1 MQIGWLGIARSFSP
15 AFLILAAVGVTT
27 PANSEPSSTS
37 TVDVYV
43 TDQWERPL
51 QFAVA
56 FLTLAEGKEIQYK
69 TAVDVNEIGQ
79 LDEEFRPYVTLISRG
94 ASLIFSN
101 DGRTAHHVYSF
112 SDAKPLDVVVPS
124 GSSSEAYVF
133 EKSGAVSLGC
143 NIHDHMAA
151 FLYVA
156 PSPYIGITNEN
167 GLVELN
173 DVPPG
178 TYLLWTWHP
187 RLPRSAAKDTAI
199 VVGDTDASFDVEL
212 KVRQKRRSGGAPSE
226 KNKVTGN
233 ANTFSLPVAHFFSG
247 LIASGSGRQLHHR
260 GERHQE
266 TGIGNGHQ

>member
-1 MQIGWLGIARSFSP
+1 MARIGVSPIEGEETRLLGRVAKLRVWGRRMQIGWLGVARSFGP
-15 AFLILAAVGVTT
+15 AFLVLAAIGVTT
-27 PANSEPSSTS
+27 PAKSEPSSAS
-37 TVDVYV
+37 TVDVFI
-43 TDQWERPL
+43 TDQRERPL
-51 QFAVA
+51 QYAVV

-69 TAVDVNEIGQ
+69 AAVDVNEIGQ
-79 LDEEFRPYVTLISRG
+79 LDEEFRPYVSVISRG
-94 ASLIFSN
+94 ASLKFSN
-101 DGRTAHHVYSF
+101 GDRTAHHVYSF

-178 TYLLWTWHP
+178 TYLLWTRHP

-212 KVRQKRRSGGAPSE
+212 KVRQKRRPGGAPSRE
-226 KNKVTGN
+226 EQGY
-233 ANTFSLPVAHFFSG
+233 
-247 LIASGSGRQLHHR
+247 R
-260 GERHQE
+260 
-266 TGIGNGHQ
+266 